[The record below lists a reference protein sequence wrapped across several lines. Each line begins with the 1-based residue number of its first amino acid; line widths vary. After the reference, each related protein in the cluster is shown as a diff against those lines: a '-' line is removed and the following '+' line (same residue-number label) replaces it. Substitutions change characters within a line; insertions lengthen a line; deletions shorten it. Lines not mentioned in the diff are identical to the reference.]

1 MSENMVR
8 TQVYLTRRMYDRLQ
22 QRAKDHQLTLAVQIR
37 EALED
42 YLRHASDDDEER
54 VMSPD
59 DPLRQLIGCIATGV
73 GDGSINHDKY
83 IYRRD
88 WPDPPAEPNTASRAP
103 AVIAKEP
110 RTAYKSKKAKRGQR
124 KK

>member
-8 TQVYLTRRMYDRLQ
+8 TQVYLPRDIYQRLQ
-22 QRAKDHQLTLAVQIR
+22 RRAANQTLTLAAQIR
-37 EALED
+37 EALDD
-42 YLRHASDDDEER
+42 YLRHVAVEDDEH

-59 DPLRQLIGCIATGV
+59 DPLRQLIGCIATNV

-88 WPDPPAEPNTASRAP
+88 WADPPPEPTTATRVP
-103 AVIAKEP
+103 AMAVKEP
-110 RTAYKSKKAKRGQR
+110 RSSYQSKKSKQGKRR
-124 KK
+124 T